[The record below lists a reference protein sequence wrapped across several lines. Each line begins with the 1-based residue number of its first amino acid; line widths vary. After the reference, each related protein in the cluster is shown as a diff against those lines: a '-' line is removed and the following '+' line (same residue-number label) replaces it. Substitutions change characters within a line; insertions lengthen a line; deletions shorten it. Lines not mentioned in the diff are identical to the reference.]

1 LHTVQQA
8 INPHDRYQIEIK
20 LDYEL
25 LDDNKT
31 NYRVYTYFFLPQSLG
46 ISENSYQKSDF
57 YRDVQNY
64 IRLKTPN
71 LDLRTFATQAD
82 SPLIGILQNC
92 AKMYGVGECFQCVV

>member
-1 LHTVQQA
+1 MLHTIQQA

-31 NYRVYTYFFLPQSLG
+31 NYRVYTYFFLPRSLG
-46 ISENSYQKSDF
+46 ISAESYRKKDF

-64 IRLKTPN
+64 IRLKTPD
-71 LDLRTFATQAD
+71 LDLRVT
-82 SPLIGILQNC
+82 S
-92 AKMYGVGECFQCVV
+92 GESANEPPF